1 MKKILVPF
9 LAITLA
15 LQSCKRDEATT
26 TAVQEVSDLAEQ
38 NSNDDE
44 AIKKYLNE
52 HYLDSQGLIQAFSST
67 DTSDDNEKK
76 LSELNHEIL
85 PSGVVVITRK
95 GAQPTDGKE
104 IRETDVLRLMS
115 KTITFLSQK
124 NDKGEVVYTSQSN
137 FINTIDTWGTPE
149 KDPYYYYVKNSV
161 LESATVDVAKSR
173 SYYEIEGFQEGLK
186 EFKAYNNLL
195 DSEGYNLQGV
205 IIVPSR
211 VAYARDVHY
220 LSSYRNRTFVFNFQ
234 VYDASART
242 DSQK

>member
-26 TAVQEVSDLAEQ
+26 TAVQEVSNLTEQ
-38 NSNDDE
+38 NSNDDK
-44 AIKKYLNE
+44 AIEKYLNE
-52 HYLDSQGLIQAFSST
+52 HYLDNQGLIKAFSTT

-76 LSELNHEIL
+76 LSELVTKKL
-85 PSGVVVITRK
+85 PSGVVVITRE
-95 GAQPTDGKE
+95 GAQPTDGKT
-104 IRETDVLRLMS
+104 IGETDVLRLMS

-124 NDKGEVVYTSQSN
+124 NDKGEVIYTSQSN
-137 FINTIDTWGTPE
+137 FANTIDILGTPE

-161 LESATVDVAKSR
+161 LESATTDAAKQR

-186 EFKAYNNLL
+186 EFKAYNNLS

-205 IIVPSR
+205 IVVPSR
-211 VAYARDVHY
+211 VAYARDTHY

-234 VYDASART
+234 VYDASVRT
-242 DSQK
+242 DAQN